1 MNYIKIDTC
10 NMNNGDGLR
19 CVVWLSGCNH
29 HCKNCFN
36 PETWDFNAGK
46 VFDDKAKQF
55 LFEQLSKPY
64 IKGLTLSGGHPLE
77 KPNRDTIYCL
87 LKEVKEKFPLKD
99 IWMYTGYKWEDIQN
113 IREIQRILTLVD
125 VLVDGPYID
134 EQRDIT
140 LAFRG
145 SKNQRIIDVQRTLQQ
160 GEVVLY
166 EDIY

>member
-1 MNYIKIDTC
+1 MNCMQIDKASIS
-10 NMNNGDGLR
+10 NGTGVR
-19 CVVWLSGCNH
+19 VVLWCAGCTRKCH
-29 HCKNCFN
+29 GCFN

-160 GEVVLY
+160 GEVMLY

>member
-1 MNYIKIDTC
+1 
-10 NMNNGDGLR
+10 
-19 CVVWLSGCNH
+19 
-29 HCKNCFN
+29 
-36 PETWDFNAGK
+36 
-46 VFDDKAKQF
+46 
-55 LFEQLSKPY
+55 
-64 IKGLTLSGGHPLE
+64 
-77 KPNRDTIYCL
+77 
-87 LKEVKEKFPLKD
+87 
-99 IWMYTGYKWEDIQN
+99 MYTGYKWEDIQN